1 MMRFSA
7 AGLDLSR
14 FPAPL
19 AIRGIDYEAI
29 LAERKV
35 RLVALFAERGID
47 IDIVQLET
55 DTSAII
61 EEADAYRELLTLARI
76 NDAVRAVMVAF
87 ATGADL
93 EHLAAFYG
101 VSRLSGESD
110 ARFRLRTLLAPEAFG
125 CAGTHGSYVFFA
137 LTADPRVKT
146 VDVWSPAPGEVMVAV
161 QQADNDGNGIEPS
174 IELLK
179 IVRDQLTRPDVK
191 PLTDMVTVQSI
202 ISVPYSIKL
211 DAYVLPGPDPIMV
224 KAEVL
229 ASVEA
234 MTLDRATP
242 SRDIPRSAVFAA
254 ASAGPV
260 DKVIVHSPT
269 ADIARGNGQVGKCVG
284 IDVRVVV
291 YAG

>member
-1 MMRFSA
+1 MTRFSA

-29 LAERKV
+29 LAERKTQ
-35 RLVALFAERGID
+35 LVALFAERGVD
-47 IDIVQLET
+47 IDIIQLET
-55 DTSAII
+55 DTSVII

-87 ATGADL
+87 AVGADL

-101 VSRLSGESD
+101 VARLTGEND
-110 ARFRLRTLLAPEAFG
+110 TRFRLRTLLAPEAYG

-146 VDVWSPAPGEVMVAV
+146 VDVWSPRPGEVIVAV
-161 QQADNDGNGIEPS
+161 QEADADGNGIAAS
-174 IELLK
+174 TELLT

-191 PLTDMVTVQSI
+191 PLTDMVTVR
-202 ISVPYSIKL
+202 SVINVAYSIKL
-211 DAYVLPGPDPIMV
+211 DAYILPGPDHTMV
-224 KAEVL
+224 KSEVL

-242 SRDIPRSAVFAA
+242 SRDVPRSAVFAS
-254 ASAGPV
+254 ASVGPV
-260 DKVIVHSPT
+260 DKVIVHSPV
-269 ADIARGNGQVGKCVG
+269 ADIARDSGQVGVCTG
-284 IDVRVVV
+284 IDVRVIV